1 MTSPAICVHR
11 AGWGEPFS
19 FSNCRFYF
27 VTDRKRCLVS
37 DKFFFGFSHEE
48 YLCQEQRFDNLAAWA
63 VNKIDPEAEIYLE
76 GYAFGAKGQVFNIG
90 ENTGVLKQK
99 IWQLKGYSPKAFTT
113 FTPGTIKKFAT
124 GKGNADKV
132 KMHEAFVAET
142 SIKLDLHFGVNPGD
156 SPISDIIDAYY
167 ISKLGYTEYYKQHQ
181 ADIKKASKVRSKV
194 RK

>member
-27 VTDRKRCLVS
+27 VTDRKRCIVS
-37 DKFFFGFSHEE
+37 DKFFFGFSHED

-63 VNKIDPEAEIYLE
+63 VHKIDPEAEVYIE

-90 ENTGVLKQK
+90 ENTGALKKK
-99 IWQLKGYSPKAFTT
+99 IWERKGYSPQSYTA
-113 FTPGTIKKFAT
+113 FTPGTIKKFAA

-132 KMHEAFVAET
+132 MMHEAFVKET
-142 SIKLDLHFGVNPGD
+142 AIKLDVHFGVNPGD
-156 SPISDIIDAYY
+156 SPISDIVDAYY
-167 ISKLGYTEYYKQHQ
+167 ICKFGYNHFYKIDQKDEPKVKQ
-181 ADIKKASKVRSKV
+181 TIAKKKK
-194 RK
+194 